1 MAVSNTVT
9 SFQQTIWS
17 KSILRSL
24 NKITSLRNHC
34 DFKYEKDSKNAK
46 EVRILSI
53 TRPTIRTYV
62 PGTSLTRESVV
73 DGYQTLQLNQY
84 RYFNFEIEDIVKAQ
98 SVPGL
103 MEASTDEAAKGL
115 ALEGD
120 KYVASIIEDGVENG
134 VVVNEATDPDTTET
148 IAQSASVISLT
159 TANAMA
165 SVEDGFAAL
174 YGNDCKVSDMFYF
187 EVAPKVFTIYRQSLT
202 ELSTNNPEILKK
214 GAVGK
219 INNAYVCIENCLPT
233 GKTGTGST
241 DNVYYNVIRTDKA
254 IAFAEQIEK
263 VEHYRPED
271 AFTDAVKGLYVFG
284 AKIVRPKEIYV
295 MKTAM

>member
-1 MAVSNTVT
+1 MAVVNTVT
-9 SFQQTIWS
+9 NFQQTIWS

-24 NKITSLRNHC
+24 EKITSLRNHC
-34 DFKYEKDSKNAK
+34 NFQYEKDSKNAK
-46 EVRILSI
+46 EVKILSVN
-53 TRPTIRTYV
+53 RPTIRTYV
-62 PGTSLTRESVV
+62 PGTAITRESAT
-73 DGYQTLQLNQY
+73 DSSQLLQLNQY
-84 RYFNFEIEDIVKAQ
+84 RYFNFEVEDIVKAQ

-103 MEASTDEAAKGL
+103 MEALTDEAGKGL

-120 KYVASIIEDGVENG
+120 KYVAEVVKTEVEG
-134 VVVNEATDPDTTET
+134 DDSEVAV
-148 IAQSASVISLT
+148 SASVIALT
-159 TANAMA
+159 NSNAMA

-174 YGNDCKVSDMFYF
+174 YANDCKVSDTFYL
-187 EVAPKVFTIYRQSLT
+187 ELAPKVFTTYRQQLT

-219 INNAYVCIENCLPT
+219 INNAYVCIENCLPEA
-233 GKTGTGST
+233 T
-241 DNVYYNVIRTDKA
+241 DGGAIYNILRTDKA

-284 AKIVRPKEIYV
+284 AKIIRPKEIYV
-295 MKTAM
+295 MKTKK